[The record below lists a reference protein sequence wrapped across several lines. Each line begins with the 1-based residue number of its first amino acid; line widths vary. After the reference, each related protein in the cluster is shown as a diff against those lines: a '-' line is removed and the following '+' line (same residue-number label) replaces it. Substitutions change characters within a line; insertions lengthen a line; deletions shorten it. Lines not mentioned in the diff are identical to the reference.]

1 MKTNKILL
9 DDVEKIYFSIP
20 CTSVVSCEHC
30 KNKLLCDLT
39 AYLLKIIKEI
49 ILRGG
54 KMKINLNDILV
65 NSYDRNM
72 KQLIVIYDDN
82 GDFYTFTESN
92 ILERV
97 KQMKVER
104 FDIVSEKLI
113 VIKVVGVIN
122 E

>member
-1 MKTNKILL
+1 
-9 DDVEKIYFSIP
+9 
-20 CTSVVSCEHC
+20 
-30 KNKLLCDLT
+30 
-39 AYLLKIIKEI
+39 
-49 ILRGG
+49 
-54 KMKINLNDILV
+54 MKINLNDILV

-72 KQLIVIYDDN
+72 KQLIVIYDAN

-97 KQMKVER
+97 KFMKVER
-104 FDIVSEKLI
+104 FDVVSEKLV

>member
-1 MKTNKILL
+1 
-9 DDVEKIYFSIP
+9 
-20 CTSVVSCEHC
+20 
-30 KNKLLCDLT
+30 
-39 AYLLKIIKEI
+39 
-49 ILRGG
+49 
-54 KMKINLNDILV
+54 MKINLNDILI

-97 KQMKVER
+97 KYMKVER
-104 FDIVSEKLI
+104 FDIVSEKLV
-113 VIKVVGVIN
+113 VIKVEGKIN

>member
-1 MKTNKILL
+1 
-9 DDVEKIYFSIP
+9 
-20 CTSVVSCEHC
+20 
-30 KNKLLCDLT
+30 
-39 AYLLKIIKEI
+39 
-49 ILRGG
+49 
-54 KMKINLNDILV
+54 MKINLNDILV

-82 GDFYTFTESN
+82 GDFYRFTQSN

>member
-1 MKTNKILL
+1 
-9 DDVEKIYFSIP
+9 
-20 CTSVVSCEHC
+20 
-30 KNKLLCDLT
+30 
-39 AYLLKIIKEI
+39 
-49 ILRGG
+49 
-54 KMKINLNDILV
+54 MKINLNDILV

-113 VIKVVGVIN
+113 VIKVKGVIN

>member
-1 MKTNKILL
+1 
-9 DDVEKIYFSIP
+9 
-20 CTSVVSCEHC
+20 
-30 KNKLLCDLT
+30 
-39 AYLLKIIKEI
+39 
-49 ILRGG
+49 
-54 KMKINLNDILV
+54 MKINLNDILV

-92 ILERV
+92 ILERI
-97 KQMKVER
+97 KRMKVER

>member
-1 MKTNKILL
+1 
-9 DDVEKIYFSIP
+9 
-20 CTSVVSCEHC
+20 
-30 KNKLLCDLT
+30 
-39 AYLLKIIKEI
+39 
-49 ILRGG
+49 
-54 KMKINLNDILV
+54 MKINLNDMLV

>member
-1 MKTNKILL
+1 
-9 DDVEKIYFSIP
+9 
-20 CTSVVSCEHC
+20 
-30 KNKLLCDLT
+30 
-39 AYLLKIIKEI
+39 
-49 ILRGG
+49 
-54 KMKINLNDILV
+54 MKINLNDILI
-65 NSYDRNM
+65 NSYDRNT

-97 KQMKVER
+97 KQIKVER
-104 FDIVSEKLI
+104 FDNVSEKLI

>member
-1 MKTNKILL
+1 
-9 DDVEKIYFSIP
+9 
-20 CTSVVSCEHC
+20 
-30 KNKLLCDLT
+30 
-39 AYLLKIIKEI
+39 
-49 ILRGG
+49 
-54 KMKINLNDILV
+54 MKINLNDILV

-97 KQMKVER
+97 KNMKVER

>member
-1 MKTNKILL
+1 
-9 DDVEKIYFSIP
+9 
-20 CTSVVSCEHC
+20 
-30 KNKLLCDLT
+30 
-39 AYLLKIIKEI
+39 
-49 ILRGG
+49 
-54 KMKINLNDILV
+54 MKINLNDILV

-82 GDFYTFTESN
+82 GDFYTFTESS

-104 FDIVSEKLI
+104 FDIISEKLI

>member
-1 MKTNKILL
+1 
-9 DDVEKIYFSIP
+9 
-20 CTSVVSCEHC
+20 
-30 KNKLLCDLT
+30 
-39 AYLLKIIKEI
+39 
-49 ILRGG
+49 
-54 KMKINLNDILV
+54 MKINLNDILV

-97 KQMKVER
+97 KYMKVER

-122 E
+122 EY

>member
-1 MKTNKILL
+1 
-9 DDVEKIYFSIP
+9 
-20 CTSVVSCEHC
+20 
-30 KNKLLCDLT
+30 
-39 AYLLKIIKEI
+39 
-49 ILRGG
+49 
-54 KMKINLNDILV
+54 MKINLNDILV
-65 NSYDRNM
+65 NSYDWNT

-104 FDIVSEKLI
+104 FDIVSEKLV

>member
-1 MKTNKILL
+1 
-9 DDVEKIYFSIP
+9 
-20 CTSVVSCEHC
+20 
-30 KNKLLCDLT
+30 
-39 AYLLKIIKEI
+39 
-49 ILRGG
+49 
-54 KMKINLNDILV
+54 MKINLNDILI
-65 NSYDRNM
+65 NSYDKNM
-72 KQLIVIYDDN
+72 KQLIVVYDDN

-97 KQMKVER
+97 KFMKVER

>member
-1 MKTNKILL
+1 
-9 DDVEKIYFSIP
+9 
-20 CTSVVSCEHC
+20 
-30 KNKLLCDLT
+30 
-39 AYLLKIIKEI
+39 
-49 ILRGG
+49 
-54 KMKINLNDILV
+54 MKINLNDILV
-65 NSYDRNM
+65 NSYDRNI

-104 FDIVSEKLI
+104 FYVASEKLTI
-113 VIKVVGVIN
+113 IKVEGVIN

>member
-1 MKTNKILL
+1 M
-9 DDVEKIYFSIP
+9 
-20 CTSVVSCEHC
+20 
-30 KNKLLCDLT
+30 
-39 AYLLKIIKEI
+39 
-49 ILRGG
+49 
-54 KMKINLNDILV
+54 INLNDILV

-72 KQLIVIYDDN
+72 KQLIVICDDN

-97 KQMKVER
+97 KDMKVER

>member
-1 MKTNKILL
+1 
-9 DDVEKIYFSIP
+9 
-20 CTSVVSCEHC
+20 
-30 KNKLLCDLT
+30 
-39 AYLLKIIKEI
+39 
-49 ILRGG
+49 
-54 KMKINLNDILV
+54 MKINLNDVLV

>member
-1 MKTNKILL
+1 
-9 DDVEKIYFSIP
+9 
-20 CTSVVSCEHC
+20 
-30 KNKLLCDLT
+30 
-39 AYLLKIIKEI
+39 
-49 ILRGG
+49 
-54 KMKINLNDILV
+54 MKINLNDILV

-113 VIKVVGVIN
+113 VIKVVGVMN

>member
-1 MKTNKILL
+1 
-9 DDVEKIYFSIP
+9 
-20 CTSVVSCEHC
+20 
-30 KNKLLCDLT
+30 
-39 AYLLKIIKEI
+39 
-49 ILRGG
+49 
-54 KMKINLNDILV
+54 MKINLNDILI

-104 FDIVSEKLI
+104 FGIVSEKFI

>member
-1 MKTNKILL
+1 
-9 DDVEKIYFSIP
+9 
-20 CTSVVSCEHC
+20 
-30 KNKLLCDLT
+30 
-39 AYLLKIIKEI
+39 
-49 ILRGG
+49 
-54 KMKINLNDILV
+54 MKINLNDILI

-82 GDFYTFTESN
+82 GDFYALTESN
-92 ILERV
+92 IDDRV

>member
-1 MKTNKILL
+1 
-9 DDVEKIYFSIP
+9 
-20 CTSVVSCEHC
+20 
-30 KNKLLCDLT
+30 
-39 AYLLKIIKEI
+39 
-49 ILRGG
+49 
-54 KMKINLNDILV
+54 MKINLNDILI
-65 NSYDRNM
+65 NSYDRNT

-104 FDIVSEKLI
+104 FDNVSEKLI

>member
-1 MKTNKILL
+1 
-9 DDVEKIYFSIP
+9 
-20 CTSVVSCEHC
+20 
-30 KNKLLCDLT
+30 
-39 AYLLKIIKEI
+39 
-49 ILRGG
+49 
-54 KMKINLNDILV
+54 MKINLNDILV

-82 GDFYTFTESN
+82 GDFYTFTQSN

-104 FDIVSEKLI
+104 FDIVSEKMI